1 MEHKKELLKL
11 VEERLRINDKW
22 EGYQLPEDYITEQGK
37 IDKKK
42 KENAL
47 YQRYEEARPKD
58 ADQFVTDVDQWEA
71 SQTKHSTFKTGA
83 MDKKEF
89 VDDYEY
95 VFDESQTIKFVMES
109 TLDPQNK
116 MSAADKLLQAQIDA
130 AEKHGKYIF
139 YRLS

>member
-1 MEHKKELLKL
+1 LLKL
-11 VEERLRINDKW
+11 VEERLKINDKW
-22 EGYQLPEDYITEQGK
+22 EGYMLPDDYINEQGK

-47 YQRYEEARPKD
+47 YQRYEEAKPKD
-58 ADQFVTDVDQWEA
+58 DQFVTDVDQWEA
-71 SQTKHSTFKTGA
+71 SQTRHSTFKTGA
-83 MDKKEF
+83 MDKAEL

-109 TLDPQNK
+109 TLAPQNK

-130 AEKHGKYIF
+130 AEKHGKSRISMFCYF
-139 YRLS
+139 G